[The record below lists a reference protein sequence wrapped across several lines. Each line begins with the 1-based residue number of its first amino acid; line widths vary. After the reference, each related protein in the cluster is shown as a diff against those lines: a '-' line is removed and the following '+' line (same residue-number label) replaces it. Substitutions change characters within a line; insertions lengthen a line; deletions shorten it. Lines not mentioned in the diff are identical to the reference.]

1 MLDIHLD
8 MADPL
13 ENNAPSDLPPDLFDP
28 LHPPN
33 ALIFD
38 PPPLEVFPRSHDF
51 EEKHNVASPPTSL
64 IHNVS
69 EISSVIDSNLCLE
82 NDGDASQNDIVASL
96 SSKNSFVL
104 PQGVSPPAP
113 PVNGAPIDPAN
124 IVQHPRVRRST
135 ALVSSSP
142 NNPNLALL

>member
-1 MLDIHLD
+1 M
-8 MADPL
+8 P
-13 ENNAPSDLPPDLFDP
+13 
-28 LHPPN
+28 
-33 ALIFD
+33 
-38 PPPLEVFPRSHDF
+38 
-51 EEKHNVASPPTSL
+51 SPPTSL

-96 SSKNSFVL
+96 SSENSFVL

-135 ALVSSSP
+135 APVSSSP
-142 NNPNLALL
+142 NNPNLALLVTVAGRKLDIIPENTQINDELKDA